1 MRVEKRNH
9 LKIKINQNFNC
20 TLNQKTPKPK
30 EPTMPHRA
38 SEAHISI
45 NKITILSNYLRHIF
59 TTVNDYICWHSK

>member
-1 MRVEKRNH
+1 MYTKALFRTNQFNMRVEKRNH

-38 SEAHISI
+38 SEAHIYRLT
-45 NKITILSNYLRHIF
+45 K
-59 TTVNDYICWHSK
+59 